1 MHVNSLSHGFFTVI
15 FLSAALALGG
25 CATSNQLVSQWS
37 NPGYV
42 SPSFKRIMVGGSGG
56 EKAIRRN
63 FEDEFVLQLKAA
75 GIDAVPSY
83 RYLPEEDNLDEA
95 KLKKAAKEAG
105 ADAVILARSVG
116 VEQRT
121 EYRDDYYSYPHP
133 AAAFGFFGHRFGAS
147 WFLPGP
153 RSVRHYDVYT
163 SEATL
168 YDVAKNEVVWSGTLK
183 TVQPDNFS
191 AAIKDYV
198 EKVVKALKEKKLL

>member
-1 MHVNSLSHGFFTVI
+1 MHIKSLSRYVFAI
-15 FLSAALALGG
+15 LLLSAALALGG

-56 EKAIRRN
+56 EKAVRRN

-83 RYLPEEDNLDEA
+83 RYLPEDENLDEA

-116 VEQRT
+116 VEQKT

-133 AAAFGFFGHRFGAS
+133 AAFGFFGPRFGAS
-147 WFLPGP
+147 WFLYGP

-168 YDVAKNEVVWSGTLK
+168 YDVAKNEVVWTGTLK

-191 AAIKDYV
+191 AAIKKYV
-198 EKVVKALKEKKLL
+198 ETVVKALKEKKLL